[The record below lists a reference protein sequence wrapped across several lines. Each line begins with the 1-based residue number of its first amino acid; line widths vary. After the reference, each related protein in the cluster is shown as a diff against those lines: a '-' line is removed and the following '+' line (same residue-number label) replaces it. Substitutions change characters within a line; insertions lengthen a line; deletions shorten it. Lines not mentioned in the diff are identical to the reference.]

1 MIEKYLKNKE
11 TEITDDDLD
20 ITSLENDLRKG
31 YVSEKDVQGRIDT
44 AVKTANTDATTKYS
58 QLENTYNET
67 VKTLSAVNEKN
78 ATLSLQMKMMKHG
91 FKEENF
97 DEISKLRKS
106 LYADEKDDEKAIAGI
121 AEKFKG
127 TYFKEGDSKPETPPD
142 GEFGSNGNSHRKD
155 VKITRNTPLSEL
167 IIKKGE

>member
-11 TEITDDDLD
+11 TKITDDDLD

-31 YVSEKDVQGRIDT
+31 YVSDKEVQSRIDT

-58 QLENTYNET
+58 QLENTYNDT
-67 VKTLSAVNEKN
+67 VKNLNAVNEKN

-106 LYADEKDDEKAIAGI
+106 LYADEKDDEKAKNDKVNAVKKQYKVGQVAYKVKADKVIEILKKNAV
-121 AEKFKG
+121 
-127 TYFKEGDSKPETPPD
+127 TKEAKEET
-142 GEFGSNGNSHRKD
+142 K
-155 VKITRNTPLSEL
+155 
-167 IIKKGE
+167 